1 MILNWQGYAMAG
13 TVGLAVG
20 FGGGWKLRDLIAA
33 SDARKAAV
41 EAVKQANKTI
51 AKTQQSAVITQ
62 GVGERVEKAQVEIR
76 YQTREVV
83 RNVPFYVTKEADRR
97 CDVPLGFVRLHD
109 ASATGKA
116 AVPYGSGESAD
127 TPSGLV
133 LSTVSSTV
141 GENYGY
147 ARELEQQVIGWQS
160 WYAEQKQAWE
170 AK

>member
-1 MILNWQGYAMAG
+1 MILNWQGYAIAG
-13 TVGLAVG
+13 AVGLAVG

-51 AKTQQSAVITQ
+51 AKTQESAVITQ
-62 GVGERVEKAQVEIR
+62 GVGEKVEKAQVEIR

-83 RNVPFYVTKEADRR
+83 RNVPFYVTKEADQR

-127 TPSGLV
+127 TSSGV
-133 LSTVSSTV
+133 DLSEVSRTTAL
-141 GENYGY
+141 NYGQ
-147 ARELEQQVIGWQS
+147 ALEWRAQVIGWQT
-160 WYAEQKQAWE
+160 WYDEQKQAWE
-170 AK
+170 SK